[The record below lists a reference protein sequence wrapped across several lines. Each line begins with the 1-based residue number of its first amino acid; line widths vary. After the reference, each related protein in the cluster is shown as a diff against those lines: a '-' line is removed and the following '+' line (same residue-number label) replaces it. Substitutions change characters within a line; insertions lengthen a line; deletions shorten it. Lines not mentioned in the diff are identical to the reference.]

1 MLYICAINQSNNPL
15 ILEKMTNS
23 ENQNQTVTISLELAL
38 SVLNTM
44 EIASHHNGSLQEQI
58 HNAKTV
64 EEKRNLEELQ
74 AKQQREVNELK
85 NTLIMYSK
93 KPNTTYS
100 VRGTRKGESGVPT
113 EPYLIYGGWETP
125 HKAIA
130 ELECDG
136 CNRQW
141 GKEIEFVVIENQK

>member
-1 MLYICAINQSNNPL
+1 
-15 ILEKMTNS
+15 MTNS

-74 AKQQREVNELK
+74 AKQQMEKQQKEGFLNLKKKIQNRISEL
-85 NTLIMYSK
+85 
-93 KPNTTYS
+93 
-100 VRGTRKGESGVPT
+100 RG
-113 EPYLIYGGWETP
+113 
-125 HKAIA
+125 
-130 ELECDG
+130 
-136 CNRQW
+136 
-141 GKEIEFVVIENQK
+141 